1 MGAVVALDAL
11 LESRRIWRG
20 QPAPRAPSAQPTG
33 FDLLDDVLPDGG
45 WPETALT
52 ELLLPADGVGE
63 LRLLWPTLA
72 RLSRADGMIA
82 LIAPPYL
89 PFAQAWAN
97 AGVRLNRLQVIRT
110 DPRNALWAAEQCLRS
125 AACSAVLCWPHQAN
139 DRALRR
145 LQVAAETGQCLGFAM
160 RPMKAAAN
168 PSPAALRIAIDAAPA
183 QLRVLKCRGGN
194 PPTRAIPFPSSPM
207 PPAQPPVITA
217 LPARSPA
224 TTGQWVDGGD
234 SAQKPA
240 MDGRRPASGQ
250 EALMKGR
257 STVPTGRP
265 LRDQVTPASTAHLM
279 RDQAA
284 PALIPSVHPLVPATF
299 PFRPRLLP
307 TQAGTEG
314 NRGGD

>member
-33 FDLLDDVLPDGG
+33 FDLLDDALPDGG

-284 PALIPSVHPLVPATF
+284 PALIPSVHPLVPATI

-307 TQAGTEG
+307 TQAQ
-314 NRGGD
+314 